1 MRARKVPN
9 LSHVDDVA
17 DIVTGAGMS
26 VADSQFQISRMFCS
40 KLCVCVACCVLFIIT
55 CLLAVTAV
63 IGDASDS
70 EMEEEVSKIELPD
83 TASSHKNPGG
93 QSAVR
98 LCEIGPRMSLKLVK
112 IENGM
117 ATGDV
122 LYHAFGT
129 YLCTGAG
136 FWEL

>member
-1 MRARKVPN
+1 MLTMLLISLLVQVRVLLTRNFRYP
-9 LSHVDDVA
+9 
-17 DIVTGAGMS
+17 GCS
-26 VADSQFQISRMFCS
+26 V
-40 KLCVCVACCVLFIIT
+40 LNCVCVACCVLFIIT

-129 YLCTGAG
+129 
-136 FWEL
+136 